1 MKRVF
6 ALFWHKFWDD
16 IGHVVLINFIWF
28 TLSIPFFLAVL
39 FAVRNFVGERPSLDT
54 GSIVSSVS
62 ASEPAAQGE
71 ALSMQSSSS
80 ALASSQSEIAST
92 GDAATGSA
100 RHREFR
106 MGPTAPAAIIFLI
119 FSWTLMCA
127 ATGFVS
133 YGMAD
138 LTTEHDFS
146 GYRFLFRAYL
156 RRGPVLRCVALL
168 TLLAVTFC
176 ASWANIIFYVIL
188 AQSKGIVFLL
198 LAGVMLWFVLF
209 ATMSCLL
216 ALPIMAQRDLKA
228 LYARDVENRLPT
240 GEPQDAFE
248 SLRLESLRLDSLR
261 LDSPR
266 LEVQRPESPGLWPAL
281 RTAGII
287 CLGSPVRTLVVTFV
301 GFVIFLVGI
310 PSAGIGF
317 FAVSAPQVLFNA
329 DVYEHL
335 GGMDR
340 AEEVEVN

>member
-54 GSIVSSVS
+54 GASVSS
-62 ASEPAAQGE
+62 SEAAGE
-71 ALSMQSSSS
+71 VAAPSIESSSS
-80 ALASSQSEIAST
+80 ELASSQSEIGST
-92 GDAATGSA
+92 GEAVTVPQ
-100 RHREFR
+100 RHNEFR
-106 MGPTAPAAIIFLI
+106 MGADAPAAIIFLI

-146 GYRFLFRAYL
+146 GYRFLFRSYL
-156 RRGPVLRCVALL
+156 RRGPVLRSVALL
-168 TLLAVTFC
+168 TLLTVTFC

-198 LAGVMLWFVLF
+198 LAGIMLWFVLF
-209 ATMSCLL
+209 ATMSCIL

-228 LYARDVENRLPT
+228 LYARQAEDRLGT
-240 GEPQDAFE
+240 GQEQSTFE
-248 SLRLESLRLDSLR
+248 SLRL
-261 LDSPR
+261 
-266 LEVQRPESPGLWPAL
+266 ESPGLWPAL
-281 RTAGII
+281 KTAGII
-287 CLGSPVRTLVVTFV
+287 SLGSPVRTLVVTFV
-301 GFVIFLVGI
+301 GFVIFLIGI

-329 DVYEHL
+329 DIYEHF
-335 GGMDR
+335 GGLDR
-340 AEEVEVN
+340 TEEKEGN